1 MKKASLTVLFSL
13 SLLAGAAYAQTDEG
27 GVMMSTDPAKAAD
40 VEQRAQTLQQQQQ
53 EQQQMPMHEHEHK
66 AMKHKAM
73 HHKAMHHMKPMS
85 KKDENAAPAKGAS
98 Q

>member
-27 GVMMSTDPAKAAD
+27 GVTMSTDPAQAAD
-40 VEQRAQTLQQQQQ
+40 VEQRAQALQQQQQ
-53 EQQQMPMHEHEHK
+53 EMPMHDDMQ
-66 AMKHKAM
+66 MKHKSM
-73 HHKAMHHMKPMS
+73 HHKPMHKH
-85 KKDENAAPAKGAS
+85 AAKGKAKAEKAEAPSGAS